1 MPSTHRPEKATVRGW
16 VWCERTVPFPQR
28 DDPYMTTDGD
38 KMSCWDDIVRAL
50 EDVDPVCPSRASVAA
65 LRKTIVTDGA
75 DKPDPDESPDQAAQ
89 ALATVDRAWLVQLGQ
104 DPDTS
109 RETLEQAISFC
120 QRLRVAHG
128 YSTLPLRYARVELSA
143 ALGQRDEALEQ
154 LREARLFSF
163 GEADTGAVLATARMH
178 DDYSGVISTTT
189 AAPNRTEAD
198 PVETA
203 QGLGAVLIPYL
214 AHKRLVEAEDVF
226 ASLSRLHLPDVV
238 ALQSFGDRLEYLG
251 LSSQW
256 QRAIALMRHTRVRG
270 VPEAS
275 AWRLMNTAV
284 GLALVMREAN
294 RADYG
299 KHALGTSVSWKT
311 PWGNLE
317 LTAWD
322 TVAHAYDLMTSFARG
337 IAVRFDTRNGNNGVS
352 YRIEMRMAAEAAG
365 LASRS
370 YGTVTSAVPADRS
383 RLRHQGALLK
393 DVRELL
399 TLSRGYGMESVR
411 DRAMST
417 AETVSASLSEVVDDS
432 ALEVVVDLRLAFGRL
447 LAALGA
453 NERAEKEHLDTAEL
467 SLSQGWTET
476 ACAALALAS
485 HAAQARGDTAA
496 SQRAWQQCRDAMVTW
511 PMNRPGERCG
521 ILVDAVGD
529 PLIAVQV
536 LSALAEVL
544 VEGVEEDNSRAPII
558 REIISR
564 ASAQVSRCVRPP
576 RKAAEALAR
585 VEERIAPYGRG
596 RGGRRRPGST
606 TTIRTSDQDASERA

>member
-1 MPSTHRPEKATVRGW
+1 MLSA
-16 VWCERTVPFPQR
+16 QQ
-28 DDPYMTTDGD
+28 DDSYATTDGD
-38 KMSCWDDIVRAL
+38 LMRYWDDIARAL
-50 EDVDPVCPSRASVAA
+50 EDVDPVCPSRASAAA
-65 LRKTIVTDGA
+65 LWKTITADGSE
-75 DKPDPDESPDQAAQ
+75 KPDPQESPERMAQ
-89 ALATVDRAWLVQLGQ
+89 VLSTVDRAWLVQLGQ

-109 RETLEQAISFC
+109 KESLDQAISFC
-120 QRLRVAHG
+120 QDIRSAHG

-143 ALGQRDEALEQ
+143 VLGLRDEALEQ

-163 GEADTGAVLATARMH
+163 GETTDTGAVLATARMH

-189 AAPNRTEAD
+189 AAPNRAEAD

-214 AHKRLVEAEDVF
+214 AHKRLVEAEDAF
-226 ASLSRLHLPDVV
+226 ASLSQIQLPDVV

-256 QRAIALMRHTRVRG
+256 QRAIALMRHTRVKG
-270 VPEAS
+270 VSEAS

-284 GLALVMREAN
+284 GLALVVREAN
-294 RADYG
+294 RSDYG
-299 KHALGTSVSWKT
+299 NRALGASLSWKT
-311 PWGNLE
+311 PWGDLE

-322 TVAHAYDLMTSFARG
+322 TVAHAYDMMTSFARG
-337 IAVRFDTRNGNNGVS
+337 IAVRFDARNGNNGVS

-383 RLRHQGALLK
+383 RLRNQGALLK
-393 DVRELL
+393 EVRELL
-399 TLSRGYGMESVR
+399 TLSRGYGMDSVR
-411 DRAMST
+411 QRAMST
-417 AETVSASLSEVVDDS
+417 AEAVSASLSKVVDDS
-432 ALEVVVDLRLAFGRL
+432 ALELVVDLRLAFGRL

-485 HAAQARGDTAA
+485 HAAQARGDNAA
-496 SQRAWQQCRDAMVTW
+496 SRQAWQQCLDAMASW

-521 ILVDAVGD
+521 ILADAVGD

-544 VEGVEEDNSRAPII
+544 VEGVEDDSSRAPIV
-558 REIISR
+558 REVISR
-564 ASAQVSRCVRPP
+564 ASTQVSRCVRPP
-576 RKAAEALAR
+576 RRAAEALAR

-606 TTIRTSDQDASERA
+606 AAAKAGEGDVP

>member
-1 MPSTHRPEKATVRGW
+1 MR
-16 VWCERTVPFPQR
+16 
-28 DDPYMTTDGD
+28 Y
-38 KMSCWDDIVRAL
+38 WDDIARAL
-50 EDVDPVCPSRASVAA
+50 EDVDPVCPSRASAAA
-65 LRKTIVTDGA
+65 LWKTITADGSE
-75 DKPDPDESPDQAAQ
+75 KPDPQESPERMAQ
-89 ALATVDRAWLVQLGQ
+89 VLSTVDRAWLVQLGQ

-109 RETLEQAISFC
+109 KESLDQAISFC
-120 QRLRVAHG
+120 QDIRSAHG

-143 ALGQRDEALEQ
+143 VLGLRDEALEQ

-163 GEADTGAVLATARMH
+163 GETTDTGAVLATARMH

-189 AAPNRTEAD
+189 AAPNRAEAD

-214 AHKRLVEAEDVF
+214 AHKRLVEAEDAF
-226 ASLSRLHLPDVV
+226 ASLSQIQLPDVV

-256 QRAIALMRHTRVRG
+256 QRAIALMRHTRVKG
-270 VPEAS
+270 VSEAS

-284 GLALVMREAN
+284 GLALVVREAN
-294 RADYG
+294 RSDYG
-299 KHALGTSVSWKT
+299 NRALGASLSWKT

-322 TVAHAYDLMTSFARG
+322 TVAHAYDMMTSFARG
-337 IAVRFDTRNGNNGVS
+337 IAVRFDARNGNNGVS

-383 RLRHQGALLK
+383 RLRNQGALLK
-393 DVRELL
+393 EVRELL

>member
-1 MPSTHRPEKATVRGW
+1 MLTAPLE
-16 VWCERTVPFPQR
+16 Q
-28 DDPYMTTDGD
+28 DNPYVTTDGD
-38 KMSCWDDIVRAL
+38 DMSCWDDIADAL
-50 EDVDPVCPSRASVAA
+50 EDVDPICPSRASTTA
-65 LRKTIVTDGA
+65 LWKAMLADGA
-75 DKPDPDESPDQAAQ
+75 EEPDPDESPDHVAQ
-89 ALATVDRAWLVQLGQ
+89 ALSVVDRAWLVQLGQ
-104 DPDTS
+104 NPDTS
-109 RETLEQAISFC
+109 KESIERAIFFC
-120 QRLRVAHG
+120 QRLRAAHG
-128 YSTLPLRYARVELSA
+128 YSTLPLRYAQVELSA
-143 ALGQRDEALEQ
+143 LLGLRDEALEQ

-163 GEADTGAVLATARMH
+163 GQTDTGAVLATARMH

-189 AAPNRTEAD
+189 ATPNRSEIN

-203 QGLGAVLIPYL
+203 QGLGAVLVPYL
-214 AHKRLVEAEDVF
+214 AHKRLVEAEDAF
-226 ASLSRLHLPDVV
+226 ASLSRLHLPDV
-238 ALQSFGDRLEYLG
+238 ASLQSFGDRLEYLG

-256 QRAIALMRHTRVRG
+256 QRAIALMRHTDLKG

-294 RADYG
+294 RFDYG
-299 KHALGTSVSWKT
+299 NHALGASLGWKT
-311 PWGNLE
+311 PWGDLE

-322 TVAHAYDLMTSFARG
+322 TVAHAYDVITSFARG
-337 IAVRFDTRNGNNGVS
+337 IAVRFDSRNGNNGVS

-383 RLRHQGALLK
+383 RLRNQGALLK
-393 DVRELL
+393 EVRELL
-399 TLSRGYGMESVR
+399 TLSRGYGMEAVR
-411 DRAMST
+411 QRAMTT
-417 AETVSASLSEVVDDS
+417 AETVSASLSDVVDDS
-432 ALEVVVDLRLAFGRL
+432 ALELVVDLRLAFGRL

-485 HAAQARGDTAA
+485 HAAQARGDNV
-496 SQRAWQQCRDAMVTW
+496 SSRQAWQQCREAMASW
-511 PMNRPGERCG
+511 PLNRPGERCG
-521 ILVDAVGD
+521 IVVDAVGD

-544 VEGVEEDNSRAPII
+544 VEGVEEDNSRALIV
-558 REIISR
+558 REVISR
-564 ASAQVSRCVRPP
+564 ASTQVSRCASPP
-576 RKAAEALAR
+576 RRAAEVLAQ

-596 RGGRRRPGST
+596 RGSRRRPSST
-606 TTIRTSDQDASERA
+606 TAITAGGEVLSEPG

>member
-1 MPSTHRPEKATVRGW
+1 MSYW
-16 VWCERTVPFPQR
+16 
-28 DDPYMTTDGD
+28 GD
-38 KMSCWDDIVRAL
+38 IARAL
-50 EDVDPVCPSRASVAA
+50 QDVDPVCPSRVAA
-65 LRKTIVTDGA
+65 AALWEAIATDDVEKAAPGDA
-75 DKPDPDESPDQAAQ
+75 PDQVVQ
-89 ALATVDRAWLVQLGQ
+89 AVCAVDRAWLVQLGQ
-104 DPDTS
+104 DPGTRKESLD
-109 RETLEQAISFC
+109 QAIAFC
-120 QRLRVAHG
+120 QRLRTAHSC
-128 YSTLPLRYARVELSA
+128 STLPLRYAQVELSA
-143 ALGQRDEALEQ
+143 VLGLRNEALER

-163 GEADTGAVLATARMH
+163 GKTDTGAVLATARVH
-178 DDYSGVISTTT
+178 DDYSGVISTAT
-189 AAPNRTEAD
+189 ATPNRAEAD

-203 QGLGAVLIPYL
+203 RGLGAVLVPYL
-214 AHKRLVEAEDVF
+214 AHQRLVEAEDAF
-226 ASLSRLHLPDVV
+226 ASLSRLRLPDVV
-238 ALQSFGDRLEYLG
+238 SLQSLGDRFEYLG

-256 QRAIALMRHTRVRG
+256 QRAIALLRHSPMTAVS
-270 VPEAS
+270 EAS
-275 AWRLMNTAV
+275 AWSLMNTAV

-299 KHALGTSVSWKT
+299 NHALGASLSWTT

-322 TVAHAYDLMTSFARG
+322 TVVHAYDVMTGFVRG
-337 IAVRFDTRNGNNGVS
+337 IAQRFDARNGNNGVS
-352 YRIEMRMAAEAAG
+352 YRVEMRMAAEAAG

-370 YGTVTSAVPADRS
+370 YGTVTSAVPADRT
-383 RLRHQGALLK
+383 RLRNQGALLK
-393 DVRELL
+393 EVRELL

-411 DRAMST
+411 QRAMST

-432 ALEVVVDLRLAFGRL
+432 ALELVVDLRLAFGRL

-453 NERAEKEHLDTAEL
+453 NERAQKEHLDTAEL

-476 ACAALALAS
+476 SCAALALAS
-485 HAAQARGDTAA
+485 HAAQARGDNAA
-496 SQRAWQQCRDAMVTW
+496 SRRAWQQCLEAMTTW

-544 VEGVEEDNSRAPII
+544 VEGVEEDNSRAPIV

-564 ASAQVSRCVRPP
+564 ASTQVSRCVRPP
-576 RKAAEALAR
+576 RRAAEALAR

-596 RGGRRRPGST
+596 RGGRRRPGSS
-606 TTIRTSDQDASERA
+606 TTIKAGDQDVSAPV

>member
-1 MPSTHRPEKATVRGW
+1 
-16 VWCERTVPFPQR
+16 
-28 DDPYMTTDGD
+28 
-38 KMSCWDDIVRAL
+38 MSCWDDIARAL
-50 EDVDPVCPSRASVAA
+50 EDVDPVCPSRASTTA
-65 LRKTIVTDGA
+65 LWKVMLADGA
-75 DKPDPDESPDQAAQ
+75 EEPDPDESPDHVAQ
-89 ALATVDRAWLVQLGQ
+89 ALSVVDRAWLVQLGQ

-109 RETLEQAISFC
+109 KESLDRAISFC
-120 QRLRVAHG
+120 RRLRAAHG
-128 YSTLPLRYARVELSA
+128 YSTLPLRYAQVELSA
-143 ALGQRDEALEQ
+143 VLGLRDEALEQ

-163 GEADTGAVLATARMH
+163 GRTDTGAVLATARMH

-189 AAPNRTEAD
+189 ATPNRAEID

-203 QGLGAVLIPYL
+203 QGLGAVLVPYL
-214 AHKRLVEAEDVF
+214 AHKRLVEAEDAF
-226 ASLSRLHLPDVV
+226 ASLSRLHLPDV
-238 ALQSFGDRLEYLG
+238 ASLQSFGDRLEYLG

-256 QRAIALMRHTRVRG
+256 QRAIALMRHTGLKG

-299 KHALGTSVSWKT
+299 NHALGASLGWKT
-311 PWGNLE
+311 PWGDLE

-322 TVAHAYDLMTSFARG
+322 TVAHAYDVITSFARG
-337 IAVRFDTRNGNNGVS
+337 IAVRFDSRNGNNGVS

-383 RLRHQGALLK
+383 RLRNQGALLK
-393 DVRELL
+393 EVRELL
-399 TLSRGYGMESVR
+399 TLSRGYGMEAVR
-411 DRAMST
+411 QRAMTT
-417 AETVSASLSEVVDDS
+417 AETVSASLSDVVDDS
-432 ALEVVVDLRLAFGRL
+432 ALELVVDLRLAFGRL

-485 HAAQARGDTAA
+485 HAAQARGDDV
-496 SQRAWQQCRDAMVTW
+496 SSRRAWQQCREAMANW
-511 PMNRPGERCG
+511 PLNRPGERCG

-544 VEGVEEDNSRAPII
+544 VEGVEEDNSRAPIV
-558 REIISR
+558 REVISR
-564 ASAQVSRCVRPP
+564 ASTQVSRCVSPP
-576 RKAAEALAR
+576 HGAVEVLAR

-606 TTIRTSDQDASERA
+606 TVITTGDEDLSEPG

>member
-1 MPSTHRPEKATVRGW
+1 VLSA
-16 VWCERTVPFPQR
+16 QQ
-28 DDPYMTTDGD
+28 DDSYATTDGD
-38 KMSCWDDIVRAL
+38 LMRYWDDIARAL
-50 EDVDPVCPSRASVAA
+50 EDVDPVCPSRASAAA
-65 LRKTIVTDGA
+65 LWKTITADGSE
-75 DKPDPDESPDQAAQ
+75 KPDPQESPERMAQ
-89 ALATVDRAWLVQLGQ
+89 VLSTVDRAWLVQLGQ

-109 RETLEQAISFC
+109 KESLDQAISFC
-120 QRLRVAHG
+120 QDIRSAHG

-143 ALGQRDEALEQ
+143 VLGLRDEALEQ

-163 GEADTGAVLATARMH
+163 GETTDTGAVLATARMH

-189 AAPNRTEAD
+189 AAPNRAEAD

-214 AHKRLVEAEDVF
+214 AHKRLVEAEDAF
-226 ASLSRLHLPDVV
+226 ASLSQIQLPDVV

-256 QRAIALMRHTRVRG
+256 QRAIALMRHTRVKG
-270 VPEAS
+270 VSEAS

-284 GLALVMREAN
+284 GLALVVREAN
-294 RADYG
+294 RSDYG
-299 KHALGTSVSWKT
+299 NRALGASLSWKT

-322 TVAHAYDLMTSFARG
+322 TVAHAYDMMTSFARG
-337 IAVRFDTRNGNNGVS
+337 IAVRFDARNGNNGVS

-383 RLRHQGALLK
+383 RLRNQGALLK
-393 DVRELL
+393 EVRELL
-399 TLSRGYGMESVR
+399 TLSRGYGMDSVR
-411 DRAMST
+411 QRAMST
-417 AETVSASLSEVVDDS
+417 AEAVSASLSEVVDDS
-432 ALEVVVDLRLAFGRL
+432 ALELVVDLRLAFGRL

-485 HAAQARGDTAA
+485 HAAQARGDNAA
-496 SQRAWQQCRDAMVTW
+496 SRQAWQQCLDAMASW

-521 ILVDAVGD
+521 ILADAVGD

-544 VEGVEEDNSRAPII
+544 VEGVEDDSSRAPIV
-558 REIISR
+558 REVISR
-564 ASAQVSRCVRPP
+564 ASTQVSRCVRPP
-576 RKAAEALAR
+576 RRAAEALAR

-606 TTIRTSDQDASERA
+606 AAAKAGEGDVP

>member
-1 MPSTHRPEKATVRGW
+1 
-16 VWCERTVPFPQR
+16 
-28 DDPYMTTDGD
+28 
-38 KMSCWDDIVRAL
+38 MSCWDDIAHAL
-50 EDVDPVCPSRASVAA
+50 EEVDLVSPGRAGVAA
-65 LRKTIVTDGA
+65 LREVIVPDGVK
-75 DKPDPDESPDQAAQ
+75 KPEPEESPEHVAQ
-89 ALATVDRAWLVQLGQ
+89 ALSAVDRVWLVQLGQ

-109 RETLEQAISFC
+109 KKMLEHAITFC
-120 QRLRVAHG
+120 ERTRITHG
-128 YSTLPLRYARVELSA
+128 YSTLPLRYAQVELSGV
-143 ALGQRDEALEQ
+143 LGRRDEALEQ

-163 GEADTGAVLATARMH
+163 GETDTGAVLTTARMH

-189 AAPNRTEAD
+189 AAPHRTEAN
-198 PVETA
+198 PVENA

-214 AHKRLVEAEDVF
+214 AHKRIVEAEDVF
-226 ASLSRLHLPDVV
+226 ASLSRLHLPAV
-238 ALQSFGDRLEYLG
+238 AAFQSLGDRLEYLG

-256 QRAIALMRHTRVRG
+256 QRAIALMRHTNVEG

-284 GLALVMREAN
+284 GLALVMRAAN

-299 KHALGTSVSWKT
+299 KRALGTSLSWKT
-311 PWGNLE
+311 PWGDLE

-322 TVAHAYDLMTSFARG
+322 TVAHAYDLITGFVRG
-337 IAVRFDTRNGNNGVS
+337 IAVRFDARNGNNGVS

-365 LASRS
+365 LAGRS
-370 YGTVTSAVPADRS
+370 YGTVTSTAPADRS
-383 RLRHQGALLK
+383 RLRNQSALLK
-393 DVRELL
+393 EVRELL

-432 ALEVVVDLRLAFGRL
+432 ALELVVDLRLAFGRL

-485 HAAQARGDTAA
+485 HAARARGDNAA
-496 SQRAWQQCRDAMVTW
+496 GQQAWQQCCDAMATW

-521 ILVDAVGD
+521 VLVDAVGD

-536 LSALAEVL
+536 LAALAEVL
-544 VEGVEEDNSRAPII
+544 VEGVEEDNSRAPIV
-558 REIISR
+558 REVISR
-564 ASAQVSRCVRPP
+564 ASTQVSRCVRPP
-576 RKAAEALAR
+576 RRAAEVLAR

-606 TTIRTSDQDASERA
+606 TAVKTEKQGAPEPC